1 MGESL
6 VTHIKTGDNLTESLT
21 NATSESKHHKLVSG
35 VVHDIYNNFSKQ
47 YYLTWQ
53 DQPTDPFHPTDLEG
67 TDKI

>member
-6 VTHIKTGDNLTESLT
+6 VTHIKTGDNLADFLT
-21 NATSESKHHKLVSG
+21 NATSERKHCKLVSG
-35 VVHDIYNNFSKQ
+35 VVYDIYNNFSKQ

-53 DQPTDPFHPTDLEG
+53 DQPTDSDHLTDLEG